1 MINLN
6 KLFVQFLK
14 DFKESSPNLK
24 KSLEEISPIE
34 FCINIKGHKKIFIK
48 IDDADS
54 DISFS
59 KNNYQFE
66 VKGSLIE
73 LLSLLA
79 TKKLNKNLIYG
90 DAELAIIFVN
100 ISLKSNVDV
109 VYLIDKYFGDVPAV
123 LAYSVLKIFNSSDDN
138 SDIEYKNI
146 RKRLRDISIRLDRL
160 EALKII

>member
-1 MINLN
+1 M
-6 KLFVQFLK
+6 
-14 DFKESSPNLK
+14 
-24 KSLEEISPIE
+24 
-34 FCINIKGHKKIFIK
+34 
-48 IDDADS
+48 
-54 DISFS
+54 
-59 KNNYQFE
+59 
-66 VKGSLIE
+66 
-73 LLSLLA
+73 SLLA

-100 ISLKSNVDV
+100 IILKSNVDV